1 MIQYAWVSLI
11 MITNHDHW
19 TGFPSGT
26 WAWTRLTKL
35 LHNPLFR
42 MGQKLG
48 RLLNQQVTSL

>member
-11 MITNHDHW
+11 MITNHDH
-19 TGFPSGT
+19 
-26 WAWTRLTKL
+26 WTRLTKL